1 MRLSFL
7 PRDENFFLLFEKA
20 ADNLVVGTRLLQD
33 FMDHYEQIEQK
44 AQKIKDI
51 EHQGDLLVHEIVEK
65 LNRTFV
71 TPIDREDIHALASA
85 LDDVLDSIEAVANR
99 MMIFKIPAPTEPLK
113 QMTAILVRAV
123 EEIQKAVHSLRK
135 LDHLMTFCI
144 EIKNLETRADEISRH
159 LLAELFDG
167 EKDPITVI
175 KWKEIYGRMEAAAD
189 MCNDI
194 ANIIESIVVKNA

>member
-1 MRLSFL
+1 MKFSLL
-7 PRDENFFLLFEKA
+7 PRNENFFLLFEKA
-20 ADNLVVGTRLLQD
+20 ADNLVVGAKLFQD
-33 FMDHYEQIEQK
+33 FMENYQQIEQK
-44 AQKIKDI
+44 AQKIKDV
-51 EHQGDLLVHEIVEK
+51 EHQGDLLTHEIVEK

-71 TPIDREDIHALASA
+71 TPIDREDIHALASG

-99 MMIFKIPAPTEPLK
+99 MMIFDIPAPTEPLK
-113 QMTAILVRAV
+113 QMTGILVRAV

-144 EIKNLETRADEISRH
+144 EIKTLETKADEISRK
-159 LLAELFDG
+159 LLFELFKK

-189 MCNDI
+189 ECEDI
-194 ANIIESIVVKNA
+194 AKIIESIVVKNA